1 MPWARVGDTAAN
13 HPTALAVLEHQLADE
28 RIVNELFGF
37 VMRCSTQSAAH
48 LTDYVINRGTAIQM
62 AGGMSRAN
70 ELLQLAVFS
79 GYMVEES
86 LEEDGHSRK
95 VYRILDDPDF
105 IHLRTKAEIDW
116 ERQRRNDTARPELV
130 IPARLRDGDG
140 CRYCGKV
147 VRWGAQNGRLG
158 GTYDHRIPGKQA
170 ASEKDLFVSCRGC
183 NSGRRD
189 NPNADQDYPRLP
201 APEHAFFSTSTVQW
215 LREHE
220 YVKRMGMTVPEP
232 SGKQLQPGDET
243 GNGSTGQQE
252 GNGTSGLTPEGNG
265 STGPITAGDGPTG
278 QREGN
283 GTSGPTTQGNGTSG
297 PIAAGDGPAGQQ
309 EGNGSAGPSIAG
321 DGPTGQQE
329 THQHGPG
336 CQHIANPAKRLTDG
350 TGIAGTGRDGTGR
363 AGTGREPTSPPLP
376 SKPSPNSNKRPRRGR
391 PRTRG
396 RN

>member
-1 MPWARVGDTAAN
+1 M
-13 HPTALAVLEHQLADE
+13 
-28 RIVNELFGF
+28 NELFGF

-170 ASEKDLFVSCRGC
+170 ASEKDLFVACRGC
-183 NSGRRD
+183 NAGRKD

-201 APEHAFFSTSTVQW
+201 APETAYFSASTIQW

-243 GNGSTGQQE
+243 GNDPKPPSKLSALVAALAAGDGSSGQHE
-252 GNGTSGLTPEGNG
+252 GNGTPGPTTTGNGPTGQHEGDGVPGPTTEGNG
-265 STGPITAGDGPTG
+265 STGPTTKGDGTPGPATAGNGPTG
-278 QREGN
+278 QHE
-283 GTSGPTTQGNGTSG
+283 
-297 PIAAGDGPAGQQ
+297 D
-309 EGNGSAGPSIAG
+309 
-321 DGPTGQQE
+321 
-329 THQHGPG
+329 HQHSPG

-350 TGIAGTGRDGTGR
+350 TGIAGTGRVGTGR
-363 AGTGREPTSPPLP
+363 AGTGREPSPPPQLSQP
-376 SKPSPNSNKRPRRGR
+376 PRNGNKKSRRGR
-391 PRTRG
+391 PHTRG